1 MIIDQVI
8 QPESVLCNANARS
21 KKHCLEILSELLAR
35 TNPEIG
41 SEEIFSKLIERERLG
56 CTSLDKGIAF
66 PHCRISGAD
75 NSSGA
80 LIKLVQAVDFDS
92 PDGESVDLVFG
103 LMVPEQLDDSHY
115 SDIEQ
120 ITRLLNDADLRTR
133 LRNATTSKA
142 LYDTLLAG
150 HTEEAP
156 KRRAARNA

>member
-21 KKHCLEILSELLAR
+21 KKHCLEILSELLSRA
-35 TNPEIG
+35 NPEIG

-66 PHCRISGAD
+66 PHCRISGAE
-75 NSSGA
+75 NSRGA

-103 LMVPEQLDDSHY
+103 LMVPEELNDSHY

-120 ITRLLNDADLRTR
+120 ITRLLNDADLRSR

-142 LYDTLLAG
+142 LYDTLVAG
-150 HTEEAP
+150 HVEEAP
-156 KRRAARNA
+156 KRRVARNA